1 MSAEPLR
8 PLETQETERI
18 RDLVTRIDH
27 LTPWQLRTF
36 AELMAGRDP
45 DLVES
50 TLRVIPRACRRCG
63 QMVPGP
69 PDSGR
74 PL

>member
-1 MSAEPLR
+1 VSAPLLL
-8 PLETQETERI
+8 LETPATERI

-27 LTPWQLRTF
+27 LTPWQLAEF
-36 AELMAGRDP
+36 ARIMAGRDP

-50 TLRVIPRACRRCG
+50 SLRVIPRACHRCG
-63 QMVPGP
+63 QMISGP
-69 PDSGR
+69 SDSGR